1 MSAIS
6 PQLRASARG
15 AYRSIFRAARIT
27 FAGDDEIRRA
37 FAIKTRNDFQAASL
51 QTDPKVYT
59 ESVQLANEIAEVL
72 RKNFVQG
79 RRAGDGVYN
88 IRITKDTEL
97 GSNETIKNPAPMERP
112 SRARRREREAAQAK
126 CGSPSSDVNTPIVQ
140 PTHLQMNFSALK
152 RASRQ
157 REKITL
163 NEDDLEEK
171 FVKGGGPGGQCIN
184 KRSTNVDLLHKPT
197 GIRVQ
202 CQETRSLQDN
212 RRIARK
218 LILKKLDALQNP
230 GLSKEEL
237 RDARIRERKRRK
249 EKKSKK
255 KLEEK
260 ADGTAFPNI

>member
-1 MSAIS
+1 MKLSKTLLLWNGRQGLEDENGK
-6 PQLRASARG
+6 PLRLNV
-15 AYRSIFRAARIT
+15 AALLLP
-27 FAGDDEIRRA
+27 F
-37 FAIKTRNDFQAASL
+37 
-51 QTDPKVYT
+51 
-59 ESVQLANEIAEVL
+59 
-72 RKNFVQG
+72 
-79 RRAGDGVYN
+79 
-88 IRITKDTEL
+88 
-97 GSNETIKNPAPMERP
+97 
-112 SRARRREREAAQAK
+112 
-126 CGSPSSDVNTPIVQ
+126 SDVNTPIVQ

>member
-6 PQLRASARG
+6 PQLRASARA
-15 AYRSIFRAARIT
+15 AYRSIFRAARVT

-37 FAIKTRNDFQAASL
+37 FAMKTRNDFRMASSL
-51 QTDPKVYT
+51 TDPKAYN

-79 RRAGDGVYN
+79 
-88 IRITKDTEL
+88 ITEDTEL

-112 SRARRREREAAQAK
+112 SRARRREREAAQAQ
-126 CGSPSSDVNTPIVQ
+126 CGSPSSSDMNIPPILATP
-140 PTHLQMNFSALK
+140 LQMNYSALK
-152 RASRQ
+152 RASRL
-157 REKITL
+157 REVPVL

-171 FVKGGGPGGQCIN
+171 FVKG
-184 KRSTNVDLLHKPT
+184 TEVDLLHKPT

-218 LILKKLDALQNP
+218 ILLKKLDALQNP

-237 RDARIRERKRRK
+237 RDAKVRERKRRK
-249 EKKSKK
+249 AKKAKK
-255 KLEEK
+255 KTDTEDAEVASL
-260 ADGTAFPNI
+260 TI